1 MLEIAD
7 AMVKGMMV
15 KGMLV
20 KGMLCGFALL
30 VSAIPG
36 VVFSQEYFE
45 NSNILLPQGT
55 VQYTSALQTLAAD
68 KGRESDPGPERLG
81 DPDSGTVT
89 DPNVKAALAGVK
101 AASTQKW
108 TGRVHF
114 DFWGYPTTDEG
125 ANIAERGDAA
135 TRPQDHWSFR
145 RLRFGPAGDLGENMN
160 YKIEMEF
167 AAPNKMAFKDAYLGW
182 KNIPVLQTVQLGNQK
197 RPYGLD
203 HLNSSRYNVYTE
215 RPYVVEAFNQD
226 ARRFG
231 LLSYGISEDQAWNW
245 RGGVFLMEDVAT
257 TGKYKAVD
265 GAGDDYQHHQ
275 AELASRIANTFVWED
290 GGRTYA
296 HWALSGSI
304 ADPDDSGTEEARFY
318 TRPEARTQKRWLN
331 TGKILGAEDYM
342 LFGAEMAFNMG
353 ALSIVGEYQSVNM
366 TRNNGLSD
374 LTFDGG
380 YIYVAYW
387 LTGEYTPWSRKSGT
401 LGRTLPITPWDPA
414 NGLFTGAWQVSVRY
428 STADFTD
435 GIGDS
440 AIYGGEGNSISAVV
454 NWWWNARARVQ
465 FSYMHGAIA
474 DSKVV
479 EGVYDAQATAH
490 DDDYSIIGVRWMVDF

>member
-1 MLEIAD
+1 MRSKILLRGAIA
-7 AMVKGMMV
+7 V
-15 KGMLV
+15 L
-20 KGMLCGFALL
+20 FA
-30 VSAIPG
+30 VPVA
-36 VVFSQEYFE
+36 VFSQDGFE
-45 NSNILLPQGT
+45 ESLLPQGT
-55 VQYTSALQTLAAD
+55 VQYTSALETLAAG
-68 KGRESDPGPERLG
+68 KGSPSGKGPERLG
-81 DPDSGTVT
+81 DPDSERKT
-89 DPNVKAALAGVK
+89 DPQVKAALAGVK

-114 DFWGYPTTDEG
+114 DFWGYPQTDDG
-125 ANIAERGDAA
+125 ANIAERGSAD
-135 TRPQDHWSFR
+135 TRPEDHWSFR

-215 RPYVVEAFNQD
+215 RPYIVEAFNQD

-231 LLSYGISEDQAWNW
+231 LLSYGVSGDQAWNW
-245 RGGVFLMEDVAT
+245 RGGVFLLEDVAM

-331 TGKILGAEDYM
+331 TGKILGADEYM

-366 TRNNGLSD
+366 TRNDGLSD
-374 LTFDGG
+374 LSFDGG

-387 LTGEYTPWSRKSGT
+387 LTGEYTPWSRTSGT

-414 NGLFTGAWQVSVRY
+414 NGVFSGAWQVSVRY
-428 STADFTD
+428 STADFSD
-435 GIGDS
+435 NDIF
-440 AIYGGEGNSISAVV
+440 GGEGNSVSAVV
-454 NWWWNARARVQ
+454 NWWWNSRARVQ

-479 EGVYDAQATAH
+479 AGVYDEQATVH